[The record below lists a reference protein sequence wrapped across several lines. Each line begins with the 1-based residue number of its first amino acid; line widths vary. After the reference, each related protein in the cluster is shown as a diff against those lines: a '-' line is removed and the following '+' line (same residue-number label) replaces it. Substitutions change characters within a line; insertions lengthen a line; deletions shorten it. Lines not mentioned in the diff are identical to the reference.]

1 MGMVIPYSGVIAI
14 EQVITAGSQ
23 FTGAAPNT
31 TATAVNGVWTYPTA
45 TAGGLFDFA
54 QVTAIEVLGL
64 MITFGGQ
71 SSWTLK
77 HVCANTGK
85 YLIRSGAGDTDLYI
99 TADTKWKLMPGD
111 KLELITTGA
120 TTAMKAR
127 VLVRREDTGD
137 GN

>member
-14 EQVITAGSQ
+14 EQVITAASQ
-23 FTGAAPNT
+23 FNGAAPGS
-31 TATAVNGVWTYPTA
+31 TAVAANGVWTYPTS
-45 TAGGLFDFA
+45 TTGGLFDFGQEKA
-54 QVTAIEVLGL
+54 LEVLGV

-77 HVCANTGK
+77 HVCANGGK
-85 YLIRSGAGDTDLYI
+85 YLIRSGLADTDLYI

-127 VLVRREDTGD
+127 VLARREDTGD